1 MRNRLFS
8 LVLAL
13 SAANVSVAQTTYLPA
28 GSPEYDYVDRWE
40 TQSGRLSND
49 VFTTLKSYSRKEVVA
64 FIQEQL
70 ASDSGQIGTIDKYQ
84 MRRSLGVSSEWS
96 GEELKSQKPVF
107 KHFYQTQSDLYRVN
121 TPDFFLSVNPVLG
134 LQAMYDNENSAPAGQ
149 SSFKYLNSR
158 GVELR
163 ARIAN
168 RIGLYTFFTDN
179 QERMP
184 FPVQQWTESHQ
195 AVPGADYYQTPGNSN
210 TYDYLLA
217 RGYIDFA
224 AIKNHVN
231 VSFGYDRNFI
241 GDGDRSLMLSDFAA
255 SGATFLRLRTRI
267 WKLMYQNLYLELTP
281 QYQRGLDQQL
291 PHKYATIHHLSVNVT
306 RWLNLGAF
314 ESVVFGRPNRYEFS
328 YLNPIIFLRQ
338 VERQN
343 GSPDNALLGLTFK
356 AIALKRVQ
364 LYGQF
369 LLDEFRFSEL
379 TAGNGWIGNK
389 FGLQAGAKYFDAFG
403 VRNLDLQGELNVVRP
418 FTYSHNDSISNYT
431 HYNQPL
437 AHPIGS
443 GFIEASGTIRYRPV
457 ANWQVVAQGRVY
469 RQGVDTGG
477 RNFGNDVFRLNN
489 AGVTDQYGYS
499 LISGGE
505 KNVVLGDVRV
515 SWEAKPRLF
524 LDLGFSGRRAT
535 TDGVAQNSAW
545 GYAGLRLNFARRD
558 YLFQ

>member
-1 MRNRLFS
+1 MRNHFL
-8 LVLAL
+8 LAALLL
-13 SAANVSVAQTTYLPA
+13 STQAAQSQTTYLPA

-40 TQSGRLSND
+40 AKSGRLSND
-49 VFTTLKSYSRKEVVA
+49 VFTSLKSYSRKEVVT
-64 FIQEQL
+64 FIEGQL
-70 ASDSGQIGTIDKYQ
+70 AGDTGQLTAIDRYQ
-84 MRRSLGVSSEWS
+84 MQRSLGVSSEWS
-96 GEELKSQKPVF
+96 GVELESRKPVF
-107 KHFYQTQSDLYRVN
+107 KHFYQTQSDLYRVK
-121 TPDFFLSVNPVLG
+121 TPNFFLSVNPVLG
-134 LQAMYDNENSAPAGQ
+134 LQMLYDKDASAPAGE

-168 RIGLYTFFTDN
+168 RIGLYTFVTDN

-195 AVPGADYYQTPGNSN
+195 AVPGADYYQVPKPG

-241 GDGDRSLMLSDFAA
+241 GDGDRSLILSDFAA

-267 WKLMYQNLYLELTP
+267 WKLMYQNLFLELTP
-281 QYQRGLDQQL
+281 QYQRGADQQL

-306 RWLNLGAF
+306 PWLNIGAF
-314 ESVVFGRPNRYEFS
+314 ESVVFGRANRYEFS

-356 AIALKRVQ
+356 AIAAKRLQ

-369 LLDEFRFSEL
+369 VLDEFRFSEL
-379 TAGNGWIGNK
+379 TAGKGWIGNK
-389 FGLQAGAKYFDAFG
+389 FAIQAGAKYFDAFG
-403 VRNLDLQGELNVVRP
+403 VKNLDLQGELNVVRP
-418 FTYSHNDSISNYT
+418 FTYSHNDSLANYT

-443 GFIEASGTIRYRPV
+443 GFMEGSGTIRYRP
-457 ANWQVVAQGRVY
+457 ARNWQVVAQGRVY
-469 RQGVDTGG
+469 RQGVDTGS
-477 RNFGNDVFRLNN
+477 RNLGNNIFRLNN
-489 AGVTDQYGYS
+489 AGVTDQYGYT
-499 LISGGE
+499 LISGEE
-505 KNVVLGDVRV
+505 KNVVLGDLRV

-535 TDGVAQNSAW
+535 TGGVTQNSTW

>member
-1 MRNRLFS
+1 MKNRF
-8 LVLAL
+8 LAVAL
-13 SAANVSVAQTTYLPA
+13 CVCAANTALAQTTYLPA

-40 TQSGRLSND
+40 AKSGQVSND
-49 VFTTLKSYSRKEVVA
+49 VFTTLKSYSRKEVVT
-64 FIQEQL
+64 FIQGQL
-70 ASDSGQIGTIDKYQ
+70 AGDTSNLTAIDRFQ

-96 GEELKSQKPVF
+96 GVELQSRKPVL
-107 KHFYQTQSDLYRVN
+107 KNFYQTQSDLYRVK
-121 TPDFFLSVNPVLG
+121 TPNFFLSVNPVLG
-134 LQAMYDNENSAPAGQ
+134 LQMLYDKDESAPAGE

-184 FPVQQWTESHQ
+184 FPVQQWTEAHQ
-195 AVPGADYYQTPGNSN
+195 AVPGADYYQQPKAT

-224 AIKNHVN
+224 AIRNHVN

-241 GDGDRSLMLSDFAA
+241 GDGDRSLILSDFAA

-281 QYQRGLDQQL
+281 QYQRGADNQL
-291 PHKYATIHHLSVNVT
+291 PHKYATIHHLSVNVA
-306 RWLNLGAF
+306 RWLNIGAF
-314 ESVVFGRPNRYEFS
+314 ESVVFGRTNRYEFS

-356 AIALKRVQ
+356 AIAAKRLQ

-369 LLDEFRFSEL
+369 MLDEFRFSEL
-379 TAGNGWIGNK
+379 TAGKGWIGNK

-403 VRNLDLQGELNVVRP
+403 VKDLDLQGELNVVRP
-418 FTYSHNDSISNYT
+418 FTYSHNDSNANYT

-443 GFIEASGTIRYRPV
+443 GFIEASGTIRYRP
-457 ANWQVVAQGRVY
+457 ARNWQVVAQGRVY

-477 RNFGNDVFRLNN
+477 RNLGNDVFRLNN
-489 AGVTDQYGYS
+489 VGVTDQYGYT